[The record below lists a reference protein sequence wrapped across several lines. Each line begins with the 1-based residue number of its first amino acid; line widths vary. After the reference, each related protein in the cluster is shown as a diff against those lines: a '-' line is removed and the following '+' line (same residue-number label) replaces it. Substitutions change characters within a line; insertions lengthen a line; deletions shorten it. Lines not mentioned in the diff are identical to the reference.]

1 MTQENTSGDV
11 RSAAQDKPQ
20 IPQNEVTI
28 SDLAKKI
35 LATDKQY
42 DLSKILSA
50 YQLAEK
56 AHAGQK
62 RSSGEPYIIHPLA
75 VADILLDLGMD
86 TDTICVGL
94 LHDVV
99 EDTEYTLDD
108 IRKKFGQDVA
118 MLVDGVTKLNRI
130 PIFDKEQQQ
139 AENVR
144 KILLAM
150 SHDIRV
156 MIIKL
161 ADRIHNMRTLKFLPP
176 EKQRRIALETMNVY
190 APIAHRLGIRTVKD
204 ELEDLAF
211 YYLDSYAYSEIEH
224 IMEIK
229 KDERE
234 KFIESIKERIRKR
247 LAQEHFAKEPIIE
260 GRVKSIYGI
269 YKKVYVNHKG
279 MDEIYDKYAVRVIV
293 STVAECYMVLG
304 IVHDMFRPLPNRF
317 KDYISTPKSN
327 MYQSLHTTVLG
338 RESIPFEIQIRTWDM
353 HVSAEYGIAAH
364 WKYKEGIQGKDKM
377 EERLAWVRKV
387 IEAQQTSDDVEEIVR
402 AIKNDLSPEDIV
414 VMTPRGDSISAGWVN
429 GDRLCIPHPH
439 GDRTQDHRRQG
450 GRQDGS
456 AGLSAPDGTD
466 LRSPDQQRPQQGT
479 QSCMAGYC
487 QDQRGKVQDSFL
499 VQERVPRRE
508 HCYRQ
513 GESGAGVQA
522 LSHQSAGNG
531 MGRIPG
537 R

>member
-11 RSAAQDKPQ
+11 RLAAQDKPQ

-414 VMTPRGDSISAGWVN
+414 VMTPRGDSISLPV
-429 GDRLCIPHPH
+429 
-439 GDRTQDHRRQG
+439 
-450 GRQDGS
+450 GS
-456 AGLSAPDGTD
+456 TVIDFAYRIHTEIGHKTIG
-466 LRSPDQQRPQQGT
+466 
-479 QSCMAGYC
+479 
-487 QDQRGKVQDSFL
+487 GKVDGKM
-499 VQERVPRRE
+499 VPLDYPLQTGQICEVLTSKDPNKGPNRAWLGIVKTNEAKSKIRSWFKKECRE
-508 HCYRQ
+508 
-513 GESGAGVQA
+513 ENIAT
-522 LSHQSAGNG
+522 GNPP
-531 MGRIPG
+531 RTTSSKPTS

>member
-190 APIAHRLGIRTVKD
+190 APIAHGLGIRTVKD

-293 STVAECYMVLG
+293 STVAECYMICSGLCRTG
-304 IVHDMFRPLPNRF
+304 SRT
-317 KDYISTPKSN
+317 IS
-327 MYQSLHTTVLG
+327 L
-338 RESIPFEIQIRTWDM
+338 R
-353 HVSAEYGIAAH
+353 
-364 WKYKEGIQGKDKM
+364 
-377 EERLAWVRKV
+377 
-387 IEAQQTSDDVEEIVR
+387 
-402 AIKNDLSPEDIV
+402 
-414 VMTPRGDSISAGWVN
+414 
-429 GDRLCIPHPH
+429 
-439 GDRTQDHRRQG
+439 
-450 GRQDGS
+450 
-456 AGLSAPDGTD
+456 
-466 LRSPDQQRPQQGT
+466 RSPICISPCTPQFWDGR
-479 QSCMAGYC
+479 A
-487 QDQRGKVQDSFL
+487 FL
-499 VQERVPRRE
+499 LRFRFAPGICTSLRNTASLPTGSTKRAS
-508 HCYRQ
+508 R
-513 GESGAGVQA
+513 A
-522 LSHQSAGNG
+522 
-531 MGRIPG
+531 RIRWKSVWHG
-537 R
+537 CAR

>member
-260 GRVKSIYGI
+260 GRVKSI
-269 YKKVYVNHKG
+269 
-279 MDEIYDKYAVRVIV
+279 
-293 STVAECYMVLG
+293 
-304 IVHDMFRPLPNRF
+304 
-317 KDYISTPKSN
+317 
-327 MYQSLHTTVLG
+327 
-338 RESIPFEIQIRTWDM
+338 
-353 HVSAEYGIAAH
+353 
-364 WKYKEGIQGKDKM
+364 
-377 EERLAWVRKV
+377 
-387 IEAQQTSDDVEEIVR
+387 
-402 AIKNDLSPEDIV
+402 
-414 VMTPRGDSISAGWVN
+414 
-429 GDRLCIPHPH
+429 
-439 GDRTQDHRRQG
+439 
-450 GRQDGS
+450 
-456 AGLSAPDGTD
+456 
-466 LRSPDQQRPQQGT
+466 
-479 QSCMAGYC
+479 
-487 QDQRGKVQDSFL
+487 
-499 VQERVPRRE
+499 
-508 HCYRQ
+508 
-513 GESGAGVQA
+513 
-522 LSHQSAGNG
+522 
-531 MGRIPG
+531 
-537 R
+537 